1 MQTKVD
7 PSRRSSPQTQLPVQS
22 SDIVHACSQTQLP
35 VHSSDSVHSSSQTQ
49 LLVHSSDSASSSSQS
64 KLPVDSSDSAHSS
77 EASFHSARDTQRDIT
92 NNSQTSFSNDMTHD
106 SSFVQCNGIKHA
118 FKRTSQDLRKYR
130 SARMSA
136 SQLFSFN
143 PKRKSLIA
151 QKSFD
156 SRGSNELERSS
167 SQKKPSK
174 KNESERKC
182 GSKRAEVESI
192 KKGVRIVKE
201 SGILIGGLEERRIEL
216 SEVED
221 DSDISQEYNV
231 TNLLKCS
238 EDIIMSKS
246 DFN

>member
-22 SDIVHACSQTQLP
+22 SDIVHASSQTQLL

-92 NNSQTSFSNDMTHD
+92 NNSQTSFSDDVAHD

-143 PKRKSLIA
+143 PKRKS
-151 QKSFD
+151 FD

-174 KNESERKC
+174 KNASERKF

-192 KKGVRIVKE
+192 KKDVRIVKE